1 LMLPVELVRAR
12 RRRDGLTALFADKEK
27 VGLSKTLIAV
37 YGECVG
43 RSRAELSDALSRCE
57 ELGYDYRLVRG
68 LSAVLEPRCV
78 FQSRSVAPPPD
89 VRTALFTEAA
99 VLPVVGP
106 SDRIRIVS
114 EVAARLGV
122 GPGDVEESMYAD
134 LEEEARLTDFRPPT
148 AEGHLRLYNYAMAVT
163 ILSHSVRMD
172 IRYPDGD
179 DRIEKLAGGLG
190 KATVRTGE
198 ATIIGVALRPLRQLS
213 LRAARIDSLLSRLI
227 RAVDW
232 EIVADVAYP
241 PRYREP
247 RRFELSRKLHGGILE
262 ADAVEKDEV
271 VIEIT
276 PRQRRSSLGDP
287 VVLEESAE
295 RLGLTVSEI
304 RARIAAERTRYLDL
318 GGVMMSRGKLGE
330 IEEALRGA
338 PDDRLKTY
346 QGILRAHGCR
356 NPVPV
361 LYALGYD
368 VEWAQRS
375 GDSRVFRL
383 GGRKATD

>member
-1 LMLPVELVRAR
+1 MMLPVDLVRAR
-12 RRRDGLTALFADKEK
+12 RRKDGLTAQFADEDR
-27 VGLSKTLIAV
+27 VSLSKTIIAT
-37 YGECVG
+37 YHGCVG
-43 RSRAELSDALSRCE
+43 RSRAELSDALDRCE

-78 FQSRSVAPPPD
+78 FQSKWVAPPPE

-99 VLPVVGP
+99 TLPVVKP
-106 SDRIRIVS
+106 NDRVRIISD
-114 EVAARLGV
+114 VAVRLGV

-148 AEGHLRLYNYAMAVT
+148 PEEHLRFYNYAMAIT

-172 IRYPDGD
+172 IMYRERD
-179 DRIEKLAGGLG
+179 DQIDKITGVLG
-190 KATVRTGE
+190 KATVE
-198 ATIIGVALRPLRQLS
+198 AGKVTTMSVVLRPLRQLS
-213 LRAARIDSLLSRLI
+213 LRAARVDMLLYRLI
-227 RAVDW
+227 KAVDW

-247 RRFELSRKLHGGILE
+247 RRFELSKRLHGSILE

-276 PRQRRSSLGDP
+276 PRQRRSSFGDP

-304 RARIAAERTRYLDL
+304 RTRIVAERAKYLDF
-318 GGVMMSRGKLGE
+318 GGVMMSREKLSE
-330 IEEALRGA
+330 LEDALSGA
-338 PDDRLKTY
+338 PDDRLRTY
-346 QGILRAHGCR
+346 QGILKAHGCR
-356 NPVPV
+356 SPVPV
-361 LYALGYD
+361 LYALGFD
-368 VEWAQRS
+368 VDWVQRS

-383 GGRKATD
+383 GCRKATD

>member
-1 LMLPVELVRAR
+1 MLPVELVRAR
-12 RRRDGLTALFADKEK
+12 RRKDSLTALFADKEK
-27 VGLSKTLIAV
+27 VGLSKTVIAV
-37 YGECVG
+37 HRESVEK
-43 RSRAELSDALSRCE
+43 SRAVLSDALSRCE

-68 LSAVLEPRCV
+68 LSAVLEPRCI
-78 FQSRSVAPPPD
+78 FQSRSVAQPPE
-89 VRTALFTEAA
+89 VRKALFTEAA
-99 VLPVVGP
+99 ALPVVKP
-106 SDRIRIVS
+106 HDRIRIVS
-114 EVAARLGV
+114 EVAAHLGV

-148 AEGHLRLYNYAMAVT
+148 PEEHLRLYNYALTVT
-163 ILSHSVRMD
+163 VLSHSVRMD
-172 IRYPDGD
+172 IRYQGVD
-179 DRIEKLAGGLG
+179 DRIEKIAGGLG
-190 KATVRTGE
+190 KATVKAGKT
-198 ATIIGVALRPLRQLS
+198 TIIDVTLRPLRQLS
-213 LRAARIDSLLSRLI
+213 LRAARVGSLLARLLGT
-227 RAVDW
+227 VDW
-232 EIVADVAYP
+232 EIAADVAYP

-247 RRFELSRKLHGGILE
+247 RRFELSRGIHGGILE
-262 ADAVEKDEV
+262 ADAVEKEEEV

-276 PRQRRSSLGDP
+276 PRQKKSSLGDP

-304 RARIAAERTRYLDL
+304 KARIAAERTRYLDL

-330 IEEALRGA
+330 LKEALKGA
-338 PDDRLKTY
+338 LDDRLKTY
-346 QGILRAHGCR
+346 QGILKAHGCR

>member
-1 LMLPVELVRAR
+1 MMLPVELVRAR
-12 RRRDGLTALFADKEK
+12 RRKDSLTALFADKEK
-27 VGLSKTLIAV
+27 VGLSKTVIAV
-37 YGECVG
+37 HRESVEK
-43 RSRAELSDALSRCE
+43 SRAELSDALSRCE

-68 LSAVLEPRCV
+68 LSAVLEPRCI
-78 FQSRSVAPPPD
+78 FQSRSVAPPPE

-99 VLPVVGP
+99 ALPVVKP
-106 SDRIRIVS
+106 HDRIRIVS
-114 EVAARLGV
+114 EVAAHLGV

-148 AEGHLRLYNYAMAVT
+148 PEEHLRLYNYALAVT
-163 ILSHSVRMD
+163 VLSHSVRMD
-172 IRYPDGD
+172 IRYQGVD
-179 DRIEKLAGGLG
+179 DRVEKIAGGLG
-190 KATVRTGE
+190 KATVKAGKT
-198 ATIIGVALRPLRQLS
+198 TFIDVTLRPLRQLS
-213 LRAARIDSLLSRLI
+213 LRAARVDSLLARLLGT
-227 RAVDW
+227 ADW
-232 EIVADVAYP
+232 EIAADVAYP

-247 RRFELSRKLHGGILE
+247 RRFELSRRIHGGILE
-262 ADAVEKDEV
+262 ADAVEKEEV

-276 PRQRRSSLGDP
+276 PRQRKSSLGDP

-304 RARIAAERTRYLDL
+304 KARIAAERTRYLDL

-330 IEEALRGA
+330 LEEALKGA

-346 QGILRAHGCR
+346 QGILKAHGCR

>member
-1 LMLPVELVRAR
+1 MLPVELVRAR
-12 RRRDGLTALFADKEK
+12 RRKDGLIALFADEGK
-27 VGLSKTLIAV
+27 VGLSKTVIAV
-37 YGECVG
+37 HRESVEK
-43 RSRAELSDALSRCE
+43 SRAELSDALSRCE

-68 LSAVLEPRCV
+68 LSAVLDPRCI
-78 FQSRSVAPPPD
+78 FRSRSVSPPPE

-99 VLPVVGP
+99 ALPVVKP
-106 SDRIRIVS
+106 HDRIRIVS
-114 EVAARLGV
+114 EVAAHLGV

-148 AEGHLRLYNYAMAVT
+148 PEEHLRLYNYALTVT
-163 ILSHSVRMD
+163 VLSHSVRMD
-172 IRYPDGD
+172 IRYQGRD
-179 DRIEKLAGGLG
+179 DRVEKIAGGLG
-190 KATVRTGE
+190 KATVNAGKT
-198 ATIIGVALRPLRQLS
+198 TIIDVTLRPLRQFS
-213 LRAARIDSLLSRLI
+213 LRAARVDSLLARLLGT
-227 RAVDW
+227 VDW
-232 EIVADVAYP
+232 EIAADVAYP

-247 RRFELSRKLHGGILE
+247 RRFELSRRIHGGILE
-262 ADAVEKDEV
+262 ADAVEKEEEV

-276 PRQRRSSLGDP
+276 PRQRKSSLGDP

-304 RARIAAERTRYLDL
+304 KARIAAERTRYLDL

-330 IEEALRGA
+330 LKEALKGA

-346 QGILRAHGCR
+346 QGILKAHGCR